1 MIGGI
6 KVGYK
11 NINGLMRHLRNN
23 GISIAGST
31 QKRQLMNTGY
41 FHGYK
46 GYRFFRTSNN
56 RLPFTSYEEIYAT
69 LQYDMKLKALF
80 YSKIMFIETAVK
92 NHALECILDITHSES
107 ISAMFEKAVCGYNN
121 APTNAK
127 ADLKKKF
134 QQHKLNLQSTVQK
147 YLAKA
152 YNDGNPKITHFYNNM
167 SYSGVPIWAL
177 FEIMTMGDFGFLLS
191 CLTFEARTAISEKLN
206 LSNAAVDTNRDL
218 IYNYL
223 YTLKDLR
230 NAIAHNSVVFDTRF
244 RHMDP
249 KPAMRKC
256 LMQEIGLP
264 YVNFKTIGDYLILVC
279 YYLKILNVTKTEI
292 KAFIR
297 DFEAITDEYQNS
309 VSPQVAMQT
318 IHPDLGA
325 RLTQLK
331 NFL

>member
-1 MIGGI
+1 M
-6 KVGYK
+6 GYK

-46 GYRFFRTSNN
+46 GYRFF
-56 RLPFTSYEEIYAT
+56 
-69 LQYDMKLKALF
+69 
-80 YSKIMFIETAVK
+80 
-92 NHALECILDITHSES
+92 
-107 ISAMFEKAVCGYNN
+107 
-121 APTNAK
+121 
-127 ADLKKKF
+127 
-134 QQHKLNLQSTVQK
+134 
-147 YLAKA
+147 
-152 YNDGNPKITHFYNNM
+152 
-167 SYSGVPIWAL
+167 
-177 FEIMTMGDFGFLLS
+177 
-191 CLTFEARTAISEKLN
+191 
-206 LSNAAVDTNRDL
+206 
-218 IYNYL
+218 YL

-244 RHMDP
+244 RHMDS